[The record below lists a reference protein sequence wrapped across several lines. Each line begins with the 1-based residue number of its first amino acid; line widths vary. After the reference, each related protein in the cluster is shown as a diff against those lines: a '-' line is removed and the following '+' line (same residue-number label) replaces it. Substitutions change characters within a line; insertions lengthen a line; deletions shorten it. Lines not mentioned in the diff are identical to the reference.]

1 MIRAS
6 SISKW
11 YGPVRAL
18 HNVSFEVPRA
28 QIVGLLGPNGAGKT
42 TTIRIATGFMP
53 PTTGSLSINGH
64 DTVEHSIAAR
74 RCIGYLPD
82 TAPLYPEMAVAA
94 YLDYRGRLYGL
105 PGKERRTAAARVIDR
120 CALGKVRSRR
130 IGQLSKGYRQRVGLA
145 AAMLHSPPVLILDE
159 PVSGLDPGQILEV
172 RSLIRELAQD
182 RTVLVSSHILSEV
195 ELTCDRVIIIAAG
208 TVRADGPPEDLL
220 EALRADAPYIAE
232 VGAPDLGP
240 ERLAALLRTV
250 PGAAAVVAAPIPG
263 SLGWFRCV
271 ITPKHAD
278 VDLREAIASTLM
290 HGLGG
295 ASLGAGGGGPLMV
308 RELRRERPTLE
319 QFFLTVT
326 DDPHAAPAPPPLAA
340 APEEAA

>member
-1 MIRAS
+1 MIRVS
-6 SISKW
+6 GISKW

-53 PTTGSLSINGH
+53 PSSGSASINGH
-64 DTVEHSIAAR
+64 DTVEHSIQAR

-82 TAPLYPEMAVAA
+82 TAPLYPEMAVDA

-105 PGKERRTAAARVIDR
+105 PRRERRAAADRVIDR
-120 CALGKVRSRR
+120 CALGSVRSRR
-130 IGQLSKGYRQRVGLA
+130 VGQLSKGYRQRVGLA

-172 RSLIRELAQD
+172 RTLIRELAQD

-195 ELTCDRVIIIAAG
+195 ELTCDRVIIIAGG
-208 TVRADGPPEDLL
+208 TVRADGTPEDLL
-220 EALRADAPYIAE
+220 EALRTDAPYIAE
-232 VGAPDLGP
+232 VNAGGLGA
-240 ERLAALLRTV
+240 ERLAAVLKAV
-250 PGAAAVVAAPIPG
+250 PGITGVMASPMPESPG
-263 SLGWFRCV
+263 WVRCLL
-271 ITPKHAD
+271 TPARAGS
-278 VDLREAIASTLM
+278 DLRESIAGALRSAP
-290 HGLGG
+290 GG
-295 ASLGAGGGGPLMV
+295 SLLV

-326 DDPHAAPAPPPLAA
+326 DDPHAAPATAGA
-340 APEEAA
+340 APEAAA

>member
-6 SISKW
+6 GISKW

-18 HNVSFEVPRA
+18 HNVSFEIPRG

-42 TTIRIATGFMP
+42 TTIRIATGFLP
-53 PTTGSLSINGH
+53 PTSGSLSINGH
-64 DTVEHSIAAR
+64 DTVEDSIAAR

-82 TAPLYPEMAVAA
+82 TAPLYPEMGVRA

-105 PGKERRTAAARVIDR
+105 ARQARRAAAERVIDR
-120 CALGKVRSRR
+120 CALGPVRDRR

-145 AAMLHSPPVLILDE
+145 AAMLHDPPVLILDE

-172 RSLIRELAQD
+172 RTLIRELSED

-208 TVRADGPPEDLL
+208 TIRADGTPEDLL
-220 EALRADAPYIAE
+220 DALRADAPYVAE
-232 VGAPDLGP
+232 VRAGDLAGEEVASILRATPGVAGVMVSPVADAPGYVRCLVTPNRGAG
-240 ERLAALLRTV
+240 
-250 PGAAAVVAAPIPG
+250 
-263 SLGWFRCV
+263 
-271 ITPKHAD
+271 
-278 VDLREAIASTLM
+278 DLREPLAAALA
-290 HGLGG
+290 GV
-295 ASLGAGGGGPLMV
+295 GGGGLLV

-326 DDPHAAPAPPPLAA
+326 GEGAQAQGAGAAVAEAA
-340 APEEAA
+340 A

>member
-1 MIRAS
+1 MIRATG
-6 SISKW
+6 ISKW

-18 HNVSFEVPRA
+18 HNVSFEVPRG

-42 TTIRIATGFMP
+42 TTIRIATGFLP
-53 PTTGSLSINGH
+53 PTSGSLSIHAH
-64 DTVEHSIAAR
+64 DTVEDSIAAR

-82 TAPLYPEMAVAA
+82 TAPLYPEMGVWA

-105 PGKERRTAAARVIDR
+105 PRRDRRAAAERVIDR
-120 CALGKVRSRR
+120 CALGPVRARR

-145 AAMLHSPPVLILDE
+145 AAMLHNPPVLILDE

-172 RSLIRELAQD
+172 RTLIRELAED

-208 TVRADGPPEDLL
+208 TIRADGAPEDLL
-220 EALRADAPYIAE
+220 DALRADAPYIAE
-232 VGAPDLGP
+232 VRAGDLAAEGVASLLRAVPGVAGVAASPIAETPGYIRCLVTP
-240 ERLAALLRTV
+240 ER
-250 PGAAAVVAAPIPG
+250 GAG
-263 SLGWFRCV
+263 
-271 ITPKHAD
+271 
-278 VDLREAIASTLM
+278 DLREPVAAALA
-290 HGLGG
+290 G
-295 ASLGAGGGGPLMV
+295 ARGGGLLV

-326 DDPHAAPAPPPLAA
+326 GERAGAGEPATAAEAA
-340 APEEAA
+340 A